1 MRSFNNFLENQQ
13 VQNKIYQAAELMV
26 EKNVNPNL
34 FIVRYYE
41 QNHPEI
47 AHLINEGMWDGIK
60 QGASQFGQH
69 ALQGLKNAGG
79 AFMNNVFSP
88 QTKFDSAIKSLT
100 QLTQQL
106 QSDQSL
112 KSWLASNPGNQLLSQ
127 VNGMIQQ
134 LGQLKPQ
141 VPQNTVQNG
150 QNQWQAQNPN
160 PQPPAPPAQQPQQ
173 QQAPSVGQRRQTYS
187 L

>member
-1 MRSFNNFLENQQ
+1 MRSFNKFLENQQ

-26 EKNVNPNL
+26 EKNVNPDL
-34 FIVRYYE
+34 FITHYYE

-47 AHLINEGMWDGIK
+47 AHLINEDFWT
-60 QGASQFGQH
+60 GAKQFGQH
-69 ALQGLKNAGG
+69 ALQGLKNASG
-79 AFMNNVFSP
+79 AFMNNAFGP
-88 QTKFDSAIKSLT
+88 QTKFDSAVKSLT

-112 KSWLASNPGNQLLSQ
+112 KQWLASNPGNQLLSQ

-134 LGQLKPQ
+134 LGQMKGQ
-141 VPQNTVQNG
+141 VPQNVAKPG

-160 PQPPAPPAQQPQQ
+160 PQPPAPPTQQQPQQ
-173 QQAPSVGQRRQTYS
+173 TQYDPNYQPSLNWRPTK
-187 L
+187 